1 MNRFP
6 LLFLRRLRPT
16 NRNWSPLGF
25 FLDEGGCVPTITRM
39 RVLVKLTTLLGG
51 KLPTCAQYPEA
62 VDSLLLPSNSG
73 VDLPVYRDLT

>member
-1 MNRFP
+1 
-6 LLFLRRLRPT
+6 
-16 NRNWSPLGF
+16 
-25 FLDEGGCVPTITRM
+25 VPTITRM